1 MKHLSILLL
10 VAASLIFSQCC
21 KKKGTSETV
30 TAQPEKTPTENVETK
45 AGISTQS
52 SEIKKITVKEDYARP
67 EKTDHF
73 DLISQRISGDS
84 LILQVQYG
92 GGCEVHEF
100 NMFTNMMWM
109 KSLPPQLNLWL
120 EHKSNND
127 RCRAL
132 LTETISFDLKQCQ
145 YPGSHLVV
153 LIINGDREKSE
164 RYSY

>member
-1 MKHLSILLL
+1 MKHVTLVLLIASSL
-10 VAASLIFSQCC
+10 VFSQCC
-21 KKKGTSETV
+21 KKKKAMETATTEPV
-30 TAQPEKTPTENVETK
+30 KTEVI
-45 AGISTQS
+45 ASVGISRQS
-52 SEIKKITVKEDYARP
+52 PEIKKITIKDDYVWP
-67 EKTDHF
+67 EKTDQF
-73 DLISQRISGDS
+73 DLLSQKISGDS

-92 GGCEVHEF
+92 GGCEAHEF

-132 LTETISFDLKQCQ
+132 FTETISFDLKKCQ
-145 YPGSHLVV
+145 YPGSHTVV
-153 LIINGDREKSE
+153 FIINGDREKSV